1 MASLRPDDSSPDPA
15 QIARAAAALRDG
27 RLVIMPTETVYGVAA
42 SAASEAALRTLH
54 GDTPAGPELPW
65 STWHAPDPQQVIDAL
80 DIAAPH
86 HVRACRVLWPG
97 PVRMLIALPPDKA
110 AQATARIGAL
120 PGAFERAGEFSVRVP
135 DHPVALALLAQAG
148 VPVVAE
154 RDSSMGLGDG
164 AAAPTPEQLG
174 RLASHIEVI
183 LNAGPT
189 RLGRPSST
197 IRLRPDGGI
206 DVVYEGVLDERALRR
221 RIERSVLFICTG
233 NTCRSPMAEAIARQ
247 ASLRRGPEFT
257 PLRVSS
263 AGAATSNGLPMTHES
278 VVALREM
285 QVDTRPHRSRELTRQ
300 MIEDA
305 DAVYVMT
312 RGHARAVEEIA
323 PGSEHKVRT
332 LDPSG
337 RDVPDP
343 IGQSQDRYRQT
354 AAAISEF
361 LSARLRELDAQDAP
375 RPAANNADSK
385 ERRS

>member
-1 MASLRPDDSSPDPA
+1 MALHPHGNASID
-15 QIARAAAALRDG
+15 AALVGIAQRG
-27 RLVIMPTETVYGVAA
+27 YLIEPQGNFGN
-42 SAASEAALRTLH
+42 TL
-54 GDTPAGPELPW
+54 T
-65 STWHAPDPQQVIDAL
+65 
-80 DIAAPH
+80 
-86 HVRACRVLWPG
+86 
-97 PVRMLIALPPDKA
+97 
-110 AQATARIGAL
+110 
-120 PGAFERAGEFSVRVP
+120 
-135 DHPVALALLAQAG
+135 
-148 VPVVAE
+148 
-154 RDSSMGLGDG
+154 GDG

-337 RDVPDP
+337 RDVPTP
-343 IGQSQDRYRQT
+343 SASPRTATARPPPRSPNSFQRGCANWMRRMRPVRRPTMPTARSEGHEDRTQRRPPRRSRHTT
-354 AAAISEF
+354 ARRETHPRGPPGRRHRR
-361 LSARLRELDAQDAP
+361 LRRRSARSSP
-375 RPAANNADSK
+375 STSTGISSPS
-385 ERRS
+385 